1 MKKLLLAVIM
11 LALPALALDVNV
23 YTDKGIYQA
32 GDTGNIFV
40 DIGTAEENAEIIAE
54 VVSPEG
60 VIIDGAILYT
70 DFPEKVVLNQNTWQ
84 TEQVLLEEGINY
96 FTEGR
101 MTRIIPFAV
110 PQAAITGDYAVNVYV
125 NGELK
130 KSAAISII
138 GHEAVDAIL
147 LIYVLA
153 IILIIGMKYYHH
165 TDARSASSR
174 RR

>member
-1 MKKLLLAVIM
+1 MKILKILIAILM
-11 LALPALALDVNV
+11 FALPALALDVDV

-32 GDTGNIFV
+32 GDTGNIFI
-40 DIGTAEENAEIIAE
+40 DIDMEERNAEIIAE

-60 VIIDGAILYT
+60 IIIDGAILYT
-70 DFPEKVVLNQNTWQ
+70 DLPERIVINPDKWQ

-110 PQAAITGDYAVNVYV
+110 PQAAVTGDYAVNVYV

-138 GHEAVDAIL
+138 GHEAVNAIL

-165 TDARSASSR
+165 TDTGYR
-174 RR
+174 R